1 MLNNK
6 ILYYLFI
13 LFIGVLFK
21 LIDDIL
27 DIPEIFS
34 KNIINHVY
42 LLEIIFI
49 LSTSY
54 LIYYE
59 KDIIP
64 ALFLTVIS
72 GLYVDNT
79 YDLNN
84 IDNIF
89 WYICSLIIIIYF
101 FIYLIYNINDFY
113 NHYANIK
120 VIFFITLLYFLA
132 LFEMLIF
139 KEEASIQ
146 KIIFRS
152 FVIVVFS
159 IILIYTYISRNFIVP
174 KVFYKVFIVLIGYA
188 FMSVINMITYNINYI

>member
-1 MLNNK
+1 
-6 ILYYLFI
+6 
-13 LFIGVLFK
+13 
-21 LIDDIL
+21 
-27 DIPEIFS
+27 
-34 KNIINHVY
+34 
-42 LLEIIFI
+42 
-49 LSTSY
+49 
-54 LIYYE
+54 
-59 KDIIP
+59 
-64 ALFLTVIS
+64 TVIS

-159 IILIYTYISRNFIVP
+159 IMLIYTYISRNFIVP

-188 FMSVINMITYNINYI
+188 FMSVINMINYNINI